1 MIAFLFKRC
10 CITHGIKFYCISRR
24 LYFFIVLGT
33 HTFMICHMYFYLFC
47 KYIRTYIYH
56 MHINIHIC
64 TCGRCPLAT
73 ASISWGPSPNV
84 TQAAWHVHF
93 LEHNALQRQKRLPGR
108 PNLDRLDPK
117 DDRSLSIPSK
127 NLSGT
132 LPYES
137 CDHRAIRYSGC
148 FFRGPFSGSL

>member
-1 MIAFLFKRC
+1 
-10 CITHGIKFYCISRR
+10 
-24 LYFFIVLGT
+24 
-33 HTFMICHMYFYLFC
+33 
-47 KYIRTYIYH
+47 

-108 PNLDRLDPK
+108 PNLDRLFHPK
-117 DDRSLSIPSK
+117 ILV
-127 NLSGT
+127 G
-132 LPYES
+132 PYPTKV
-137 CDHRAIRYSGC
+137 AIIELLDTQV